1 MPDGSPSA
9 RLSHAEHVKA
19 ESRGLR
25 GSIAAELADRDA
37 PQVSEAAY
45 TLLKFHGTY
54 EQYDRDTATRLKQA
68 GHEKD
73 WQFMVRARV
82 PAGRLTA
89 AQYLALDD
97 LAGRYGN
104 GSLRITTRQT
114 FQFHAVAKD
123 NLRAAIADVEA
134 TLLTTFATCGDVV
147 RNVTATPAPI
157 RDRLH
162 RELEAAAHML
172 SSDLLPRSRSHHAIF
187 IDGQDDGAGGED
199 EPLYGPTYL
208 PRKFK
213 IGIAHASDN
222 TVDVLTNDLG
232 LVAEADHT
240 GHITHYTLCVGGGLG
255 MTHNKP
261 RTYPRLATPV
271 ARVPAEHLLQG
282 VKAVVMLARDF
293 ADRADR
299 KRARLKY
306 VIDDLGLAWTKARL
320 DENFG
325 AVMEA
330 PTALPRFA
338 MPDHLGW
345 HTQGDGRSW
354 LGIPVSSGRI
364 QGALGNALR
373 EVVQEFSAAPIL
385 TPDQDILLSGLDP
398 LDQAAIEGVFRRHGV
413 ALAADI
419 TPLARRSLACPAL
432 PTCGLALSEA
442 ERIHAPLLDSVHAAM
457 ARHGLASEPIVLRIT
472 GCPNGCARPYSAEI
486 GIVGRQPDHFAIY
499 LGGAADGTRLAV
511 KTHEKV
517 AEGGIAAA
525 LEPYFAAFARGRA
538 FGERFGDWC
547 ARQGAALAGSAA

>member
-1 MPDGSPSA
+1 MPDGSPPA

-19 ESRGLR
+19 ESRALR
-25 GSIAAELADRDA
+25 GSIAAELADSSA
-37 PQVSEAAY
+37 VQVSEAAY

-54 EQYDRDTATRLKQA
+54 EQYNRDTATELKQA
-68 GHEKD
+68 GQEKD

-82 PAGRLTA
+82 PAGRLNA

-97 LAGRYGN
+97 LAGRHGN

-114 FQFHAVAKD
+114 FQFHAIAKD

-147 RNVTATPAPI
+147 RNVTATPAPV

-162 RELEAAAHML
+162 AELEAAAHML
-172 SSDLLPRSRSHHAIF
+172 SSELLPRSRSHHAIF
-187 IDGQDDGAGGED
+187 IDGADDGAGGED

-213 IGIAHASDN
+213 IGIAHQSDN

-232 LVAEADHT
+232 LVAEADDA

-271 ARVPAEHLLQG
+271 ARVPATNLLRG
-282 VKAVVMLARDF
+282 VRAVVMLARDF

-306 VIDDLGLAWTKARL
+306 VVDDMGLPWVKARL
-320 DENFG
+320 DEYFD
-325 AVMEA
+325 AVMEPPA
-330 PTALPRFA
+330 PLPRFA

-345 HTQGDGRSW
+345 HAQGDGRFW
-354 LGIPVSSGRI
+354 LGIPVPSGRI
-364 QGALGNALR
+364 QGGLRAALR
-373 EVVQEFSAAPIL
+373 EVVAQFSAAPTL
-385 TPDQDILLSGLDP
+385 TPDQDILLADLD
-398 LDQAAIEGVFRRHGV
+398 DMDRAAIEGVIRRHGV
-413 ALAADI
+413 RLASDI

-442 ERIHAPLLDSVHAAM
+442 ERIHPALLDSVHAAM
-457 ARHGLASEPIVLRIT
+457 ARHGLADEPIVLRIT
-472 GCPNGCARPYSAEI
+472 GCPNGCARPYAAEI

-517 AEGGIAAA
+517 PEAQIAAA
-525 LEPYFAAFARGRA
+525 LEPYFAAFAKGRA
-538 FGERFGDWC
+538 LGENFGDWC
-547 ARQGAALAGSAA
+547 ARAAATVAAAA